1 MSDPVNRQC
10 HIYVRGKVQ
19 RVGFRDKV
27 EDIAYDLEL
36 TGYVQNQSSNDV
48 VIVIEGED
56 EKVNQFIQQVRD
68 VPPPVKIKSLD
79 VTEYPYSGDYSEF
92 SIMRGEVM
100 DEFAERFDT
109 AVHLLHS
116 IDQKQDRM
124 LDKQDQMLD
133 KQDQML
139 DKQDQMLD
147 KQDQMLDKQDQMLDK
162 QDQMLDKQDQMLG
175 KQDQMLDKQDRMLG
189 KQDQMIRKQDD
200 VIGIQI
206 ETLNEIKG
214 VRSDFQKTFTEELIE
229 IRGEIRELRSAMIEA
244 GYLKKADVQ

>member
-27 EDIAYDLEL
+27 EDIAYNLGL

-56 EKVNQFIQQVRD
+56 EKINQFIQQVRD

-92 SIMRGEVM
+92 SIIRGEVM

-139 DKQDQMLD
+139 SR
-147 KQDQMLDKQDQMLDK
+147 
-162 QDQMLDKQDQMLG
+162 
-175 KQDQMLDKQDRMLG
+175 QDQMLDKQDRMLG

-214 VRSDFQKTFTEELIE
+214 VRSDFQKTFTEELME
-229 IRGEIRELRSAMIEA
+229 IRGEIRELRSAMMEA
-244 GYLKKADVQ
+244 GYLKKADVR

>member
-10 HIYVRGKVQ
+10 HIYVKGKVQ

-27 EDIAYDLEL
+27 EDIAYNLGL

-56 EKVNQFIQQVRD
+56 EKINQFIQQVRD

-92 SIMRGEVM
+92 SIIRGEVM

-109 AVHLLHS
+109 AVHLLYS
-116 IDQKQDRM
+116 IDQ
-124 LDKQDQMLD
+124 KQDQMLD

-139 DKQDQMLD
+139 
-147 KQDQMLDKQDQMLDK
+147 
-162 QDQMLDKQDQMLG
+162 
-175 KQDQMLDKQDRMLG
+175 
-189 KQDQMIRKQDD
+189 RKQDD

-214 VRSDFQKTFTEELIE
+214 VRSDFQKTFTEELME
-229 IRGEIRELRSAMIEA
+229 IRGEIRELRSAMMEA
-244 GYLKKADVQ
+244 GYLKKADVR

>member
-10 HIYVRGKVQ
+10 HIYVKGKVQ

-27 EDIAYDLEL
+27 EDIAYNLGL

-56 EKVNQFIQQVRD
+56 EKINQFIQQVRD

-92 SIMRGEVM
+92 SIIRGEVM

-109 AVHLLHS
+109 AVHLLYS
-116 IDQKQDRM
+116 IDQ
-124 LDKQDQMLD
+124 KQDQMLD

-139 DKQDQMLD
+139 SRQDQMLD
-147 KQDQMLDKQDQMLDK
+147 KQDQMLD
-162 QDQMLDKQDQMLG
+162 

-214 VRSDFQKTFTEELIE
+214 VRSDFQKTFTEELME
-229 IRGEIRELRSAMIEA
+229 IRGEIRELRSAMMEA
-244 GYLKKADVQ
+244 GYLKKADVR

>member
-10 HIYVRGKVQ
+10 HIYVKGKVQ

-27 EDIAYDLEL
+27 EDIAYNLGL

-56 EKVNQFIQQVRD
+56 EKINQFIQQVRD

-92 SIMRGEVM
+92 SIIRGEVM

-109 AVHLLHS
+109 AVHLLYS
-116 IDQKQDRM
+116 IDQ
-124 LDKQDQMLD
+124 KQDQMLD

-139 DKQDQMLD
+139 SRQDQMLD
-147 KQDQMLDKQDQMLDK
+147 KQDQMLSR
-162 QDQMLDKQDQMLG
+162 
-175 KQDQMLDKQDRMLG
+175 QDQMLDKQDRMLG

-214 VRSDFQKTFTEELIE
+214 VRSDFQKTFTEELME
-229 IRGEIRELRSAMIEA
+229 IRGEIRELRSAMMEA
-244 GYLKKADVQ
+244 GYLKKADVR

>member
-10 HIYVRGKVQ
+10 HIYVKGKVQ

-27 EDIAYDLEL
+27 EDIAYNLGL

-56 EKVNQFIQQVRD
+56 EKINQFIQQVRD

-147 KQDQMLDKQDQMLDK
+147 KQDQML
-162 QDQMLDKQDQMLG
+162 G

-214 VRSDFQKTFTEELIE
+214 VRSDFQKTFTEELME
-229 IRGEIRELRSAMIEA
+229 IRGEIRELRSAMMEA
-244 GYLKKADVQ
+244 GYLKKADVR